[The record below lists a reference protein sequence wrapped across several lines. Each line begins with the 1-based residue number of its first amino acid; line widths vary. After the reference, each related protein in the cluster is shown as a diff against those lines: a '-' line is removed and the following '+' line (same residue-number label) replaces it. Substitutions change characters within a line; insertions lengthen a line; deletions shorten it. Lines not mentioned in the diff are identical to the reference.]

1 MENSNQFYNLNE
13 SEMLALWKQ
22 LMHLDTPRRDC
33 AVEGDDGVDIDALLT
48 THIKQWY
55 AQLLNTAPCH
65 LLPVQDVKSDV
76 LLQACIDGTVEATPP
91 QYCVRPVEW
100 RLNGWERSVTTF
112 LEPSSREAMVQLNKW
127 TRGRACNPAVID
139 YGSRLLLVSAAVTPP
154 QLITARCV
162 VRPASGTYQFHASLL
177 NTIPT
182 IETVARG

>member
-33 AVEGDDGVDIDALLT
+33 AVEWDDGVDIDALLT

-127 TRGRACNPAVID
+127 TRGGACNPAVID
-139 YGSRLLLVSAAVTPP
+139 YGLPAA
-154 QLITARCV
+154 
-162 VRPASGTYQFHASLL
+162 
-177 NTIPT
+177 
-182 IETVARG
+182 

>member
-33 AVEGDDGVDIDALLT
+33 AVEWNDGVDIDALLT

-91 QYCVRPVEW
+91 QSRPEG
-100 RLNGWERSVTTF
+100 RRRISDT
-112 LEPSSREAMVQLNKW
+112 SR
-127 TRGRACNPAVID
+127 
-139 YGSRLLLVSAAVTPP
+139 
-154 QLITARCV
+154 
-162 VRPASGTYQFHASLL
+162 
-177 NTIPT
+177 
-182 IETVARG
+182 